1 MRELN
6 DSTIRELT
14 EVVRAFAN
22 ERDWEQFHSHRNLLL
37 ALVGEVGELAAEF
50 QWTAD
55 DGVETALSD
64 GEKMNAIESELADV
78 FNYLLRLADVM
89 NVNLESALHKK
100 LEINSIRYPVDKS
113 KGSSQKYTAYE

>member
-89 NVNLESALHKK
+89 NVNLESALRKK